1 MQNFLRAYACKKLV
15 RTANY
20 GFASKWSGGGGGLD
34 TRTKGWGEAGR
45 NRDGA
50 MEGFGL
56 KFC

>member
-1 MQNFLRAYACKKLV
+1 MVGDGERFGYPDERL
-15 RTANY
+15 
-20 GFASKWSGGGGGLD
+20 
-34 TRTKGWGEAGR
+34 GEAGR